1 VETYDRLGANGDE
14 IISIHMT
21 SGMSGTY
28 ATACAAAEMSH
39 SSVTVVDSQMI
50 SQALGFQVIAAA
62 KMAREGSTVDAIL
75 QRLKEILSQTSL
87 YVVVDTLENLVKG
100 GRIGKAAGLIGSLL
114 SIKPI
119 AMLKN
124 GVYTPLSR
132 V

>member
-1 VETYDRLGANGDE
+1 
-14 IISIHMT
+14 
-21 SGMSGTY
+21 
-28 ATACAAAEMSH
+28 MSH

-75 QRLKEILSQTSL
+75 HRLKEILSQTSL

-132 V
+132 VRTTSQIVKTLIE